1 MTPWGL
7 INNALLSGTVMLSQ
21 VESMTIVISTIAT
34 MKNVLSTKLRK
45 RVMPPPMRP
54 SALVDLSAMKRWL
67 FETGISADHSGFCAT
82 DAAEKRYHLHMADT
96 SDQTKPALWRWD
108 ELSSGLC
115 GSAVSGPDITGVGVD
130 SRSISSGELFIALPG
145 DPGPRFNPSDRSQID
160 GHDFIQSAAGN
171 GAAGAM
177 VHKVRGSLAVSKE
190 FPLLEVRDTYDGL
203 WQLGAMARAR
213 LDGDVL
219 AVTGSSGKTTAKHF
233 LAAALAGYA
242 PPGSFNNHIGVPLS
256 LANAPP
262 ASPAAIFEIG
272 TNHPGEIEPLAEM
285 VKPNV
290 AILLNVHS
298 AHIENFRGLDELR
311 SEKISIFNS
320 LEDKSNAISED
331 EINLGYGLT
340 FGVTRGADARVEA
353 LHGDLVQIDLFGKTV
368 QARVPGGGVHRA
380 RTVAATLL
388 ACHVLQRDFAA
399 ACDLPSHTVPS
410 GRGNILHVGDVVL
423 VDDSYNANP
432 DSMRAALQSFAKLD
446 APQPKIAVVGEMLEL
461 GDTSGP
467 AHLGLAEDLA
477 QMDEVYCV
485 GVGTRELARTVGAR
499 WFELAGEELI
509 REVVEKL
516 GRGSGSIFVK
526 GSNRVFWQNQFVNV
540 LLDTLQAH

>member
-1 MTPWGL
+1 
-7 INNALLSGTVMLSQ
+7 
-21 VESMTIVISTIAT
+21 
-34 MKNVLSTKLRK
+34 
-45 RVMPPPMRP
+45 
-54 SALVDLSAMKRWL
+54 
-67 FETGISADHSGFCAT
+67 
-82 DAAEKRYHLHMADT
+82 MADT

-160 GHDFIQSAAGN
+160 GHDFVQSAASN

-177 VHKVRGSLAVSKE
+177 VHKARGSLAIGKE
-190 FPLLEVRDTYDGL
+190 FPLLEVGDTYDGL
-203 WQLGAMARAR
+203 WQLGRMARAR
-213 LDGDVL
+213 LGGDVL

-262 ASPAAIFEIG
+262 ASTAAVFEIG
-272 TNHPGEIEPLAEM
+272 TNHPGEIEPLAAM

-298 AHIENFRGLDELR
+298 AHIENFHDLDELR

-320 LEDKSNAISED
+320 LEDKSYAISED
-331 EINLGYGLT
+331 EVDLGYGFT

-353 LHGDLVQIDLFGKTV
+353 LHGDLAQIDLFGKTV
-368 QARVPGGGVHRA
+368 QARVPGGGAHRA

-388 ACHVLQRDFAA
+388 ACHVLQRDIAA
-399 ACDLPSHTVPS
+399 ACDLPVQTVPS
-410 GRGNILHVGDVVL
+410 GRGNILRVGEVVI

-446 APQPKIAVVGEMLEL
+446 VPEPKIAIVGEMLEL
-461 GDTSGP
+461 GDASGP
-467 AHLGLAEDLA
+467 AHLGLVEDLA
-477 QMDEVYCV
+477 ELDEVYCV
-485 GVGTRELARTVGAR
+485 GAGTRELAGAVGAT
-499 WFELAGEELI
+499 WFELASDDLCQGVCD
-509 REVVEKL
+509 RV
-516 GRGSGSIFVK
+516 GSAGAIMVK
-526 GSNRVFWQNQFVNV
+526 GSNRVFWQQQFVQQ
-540 LLDTLQAH
+540 LAESLKH